1 MIFFFK
7 STFSHIKN
15 IKIFRYL
22 IVGTIASIVDFSVLF
37 TLVNFFSFHWFYSAS
52 LSFILATLVNY
63 YLSITYVFSSGIKFK
78 EREEFLLVFI
88 MSIVGLTLNQ
98 LFIYILYKFVF
109 LNLFYSKVITTGIVF
124 FWNYSSRRYFIF
136 R

>member
-52 LSFILATLVNY
+52 LSFILATIVNY

-98 LFIYILYKFVF
+98 AFIYILYKFAF

-136 R
+136 K

>member
-7 STFSHIKN
+7 NTFSHIKN

-22 IVGTIASIVDFSVLF
+22 IVGIIASIVDFSVLF

-52 LSFILATLVNY
+52 LSFILATIVNY
-63 YLSITYVFSSGIKFK
+63 YLSITYVFLSGIKFK

-98 LFIYILYKFVF
+98 AFIYVLYKFAY

-136 R
+136 K